1 MKLRKWDEQHC
12 DILREWLNRRPTM
25 LSESSVAYHVIW
37 KEHYQ
42 TKFHISDKGI
52 LWVQRGDY
60 GEPAALLPV
69 TTLDNMRQQF
79 DQLQAYFSEE
89 LRAPMRMYMVDEDAL
104 GALKLP
110 EDKYDIVDDTEDCG
124 DYIYDAKDMRT
135 LAGSKFHKKR
145 TLINNFLREY
155 EGRYRY
161 CPMGPEDKDKICAF
175 MGRWM
180 EDKQREDPLSL
191 LQAERDG
198 ILRLMDVMD
207 ESGVRVSGIE
217 IDGKLKAFA
226 MGSYSER
233 LKSVIIHEEKA
244 DIHIKGMY
252 AFMDQQFLIR
262 EFPDALYVNR
272 EEDMG
277 IPSLRTAKELYHP
290 LYKTKKYRVVE
301 KQGRLW

>member
-1 MKLRKWDEQHC
+1 MELKKWDEQHC

-42 TKFHISDKGI
+42 TRFHVSDKGI

-69 TTLDNMRQQF
+69 TTLENMKPQF
-79 DQLQAYFSEE
+79 DILQAYFREE
-89 LRAPMRMYMVDEDAL
+89 LKAPLCMYMVDEEAL
-104 GALKLP
+104 EALELP
-110 EDKYDIVDDTEDCG
+110 WDRYDIVDDTEDCG
-124 DYIYDAKDMRT
+124 DYIYAAEDMRT

-145 TLINNFLREY
+145 TLINNFLRDY
-155 EGRYRY
+155 EGRYQYRSL
-161 CPMGPEDKDKICAF
+161 GAEDKEKVRAF
-175 MGRWM
+175 MGKWM

-191 LQAERDG
+191 FRAEQDG

-207 ESGVRVSGIE
+207 QSGVKVSGID
-217 IDGKLKAFA
+217 IDGKLRAFA
-226 MGSYSER
+226 MGSYNEQ

-252 AFMDQQFLIR
+252 AFMDQQFLTQ

-277 IPSLRTAKELYHP
+277 IPSLRFAKELYHP
-290 LYKTKKYRVVE
+290 LYKTKKFRVVE
-301 KQGRLW
+301 K